1 MKEFTPDKI
10 RNVALIGHGSSGK
23 TILADA
29 MLLTSGAA
37 TRIGSIEDGSTVSDY
52 HSDEVDR
59 QISINSTLLSTEFM
73 NHKLNII
80 DTPGYSD
87 FIGDVIS
94 SLRVVDSAL
103 LVLKSVE
110 GVEVGS
116 ELVWKYAEENNVP
129 VVIAVNKMD
138 NEHADFDRVYEEAKA
153 RFGTDL
159 VIAQFP
165 VNKGPG
171 FNTCIDV
178 VRKKQMTFSTDGSGK
193 YTESEVPAEFQ
204 ERIEAEHQAMLE
216 KVAESSEELL
226 NAFFENG
233 TLSEEELAQGF
244 KAAIRDR
251 KLFPIF
257 CMAGEQNIGVGRMME
272 FIINYG
278 PDPISGRT
286 FNVLKAGTDEAMELK
301 PDVAGKDVAAFIFKT
316 ISEPHV
322 GELSLFRV
330 YNGTITAGMDLVN
343 QNSGQNERLNQM
355 YALRGKERMEVGKV
369 CVGDIAAVVKLKDTH
384 TNNTLATK
392 GSDTLIPPIKFPE
405 PVMTSAVKSKAKGD
419 EDKIGTGLHTL
430 HEEDPAFMV
439 KVDTETGE
447 TVVMGQGEIHIDIMC
462 KRLKQRF
469 GVEVDLKPPRIPY
482 RETVRKHA
490 DVSYRH
496 KKQTGGAG
504 QYAEVYIKLDP
515 QPRGEGY
522 EFVDNIVGGVISGR
536 FIPAVDKG
544 IQEQMAR
551 GVVAGYNM
559 VDLKI
564 TLYDGS
570 QHTVDSNE
578 MAFKVAAQQ
587 AFRKA
592 VADANPM
599 LLEPI
604 YEITVTVPDEF
615 MGDVMGDIS
624 THRGKIQGMDAEGPF
639 QIIRAKVP
647 LAELYNYA
655 TRLRSITQGR
665 GIYRRAFSHYEEVP
679 HDVQQKIVAEA
690 EAAKEEDN

>member
-1 MKEFTPDKI
+1 
-10 RNVALIGHGSSGK
+10 VALIGHGSSGK

-29 MLLTSGAA
+29 MLLTSGAN
-37 TRIGSIEDGSTVSDY
+37 TRIGRIEDGSTVSDY
-52 HSDEVDR
+52 HTDEIER

-73 NHKLNII
+73 GHKLNIL

-87 FIGDVIS
+87 FIGDVVS

-116 ELVWKYAEENNVP
+116 ELVWRYAEEANVP

-138 NEHADFDRVYEEAKA
+138 NEHADFDRVYEEGKA

-159 VIAQFP
+159 VVAQFP

-171 FNTCIDV
+171 FNACIDV
-178 VRKKQMTFSTDGSGK
+178 VRKKLMTFATDGSGK
-193 YTESEVPAEFQ
+193 YTESEVPEEYK
-204 ERIEAEHQAMLE
+204 ERIEIEHQSMLE
-216 KVAESSEELL
+216 KVAESSEDLL
-226 NAFFENG
+226 TAFFEKG
-233 TLSEEELAQGF
+233 TLSDEELAQGF
-244 KAAIRDR
+244 KAAIRER

-257 CMAGEQNIGVGRMME
+257 CMAGEKNIGVARMME
-272 FIINYG
+272 FIINYC
-278 PDPISGRT
+278 PDPITGCTCSAI
-286 FNVLKAGTDEAMELK
+286 NANNDEPLTITSDA
-301 PDVAGKDVAAFIFKT
+301 DGKEVAAFIFKT

-330 YNGTITAGMDLVN
+330 YNGTIKAGQDLVN
-343 QNSGQNERLNQM
+343 QHNSQNERLNQM
-355 YALRGKERMEVGKV
+355 YALRGKERFEIGTVS
-369 CVGDIAAVVKLKDTH
+369 VGDIAAVVKLKDSH
-384 TNNTLATK
+384 TNNTLTTK
-392 GSDTLIPPIKFPE
+392 GYAVKMPPIDFPA
-405 PVMTSAVKSKAKGD
+405 PVMVSAVKSKAKGD

-430 HEEDPAFMV
+430 HEEDPSFMV
-439 KVDTETGE
+439 KVDNETGE
-447 TVVMGQGEIHIDIMC
+447 TVVMGQGEIHIDIMA

-469 GVEVDLKPPRIPY
+469 GVEVELKPPRIPY
-482 RETVRKHA
+482 RETIRKHA

-515 QPRGEGY
+515 MPRGEGY
-522 EFVDNIVGGVISGR
+522 LFENNIVGGVISGR

-559 VDLKI
+559 VDVKV

-599 LLEPI
+599 MLEPI

-639 QIIRAKVP
+639 QVIRAKVP

-665 GIYRRAFSHYEEVP
+665 GIYRRSFSHYEEVP
-679 HDVQQKIVAEA
+679 HEVQMKIVADA
-690 EAAKEEDN
+690 QAAKEEEN

>member
-1 MKEFTPDKI
+1 
-10 RNVALIGHGSSGK
+10 G
-23 TILADA
+23 
-29 MLLTSGAA
+29 
-37 TRIGSIEDGSTVSDY
+37 
-52 HSDEVDR
+52 
-59 QISINSTLLSTEFM
+59 
-73 NHKLNII
+73 
-80 DTPGYSD
+80 
-87 FIGDVIS
+87 
-94 SLRVVDSAL
+94 
-103 LVLKSVE
+103 
-110 GVEVGS
+110 
-116 ELVWKYAEENNVP
+116 
-129 VVIAVNKMD
+129 
-138 NEHADFDRVYEEAKA
+138 
-153 RFGTDL
+153 
-159 VIAQFP
+159 
-165 VNKGPG
+165 
-171 FNTCIDV
+171 
-178 VRKKQMTFSTDGSGK
+178 
-193 YTESEVPAEFQ
+193 
-204 ERIEAEHQAMLE
+204 E
-216 KVAESSEELL
+216 K
-226 NAFFENG
+226 
-233 TLSEEELAQGF
+233 
-244 KAAIRDR
+244 
-251 KLFPIF
+251 
-257 CMAGEQNIGVGRMME
+257 NIGVARMME
-272 FIINYG
+272 FLINYC
-278 PDPISGRT
+278 PDPITGKE
-286 FNVLKAGTDEAMELK
+286 FEAFKPGTDEKLTIT
-301 PDVAGKDVAAFIFKT
+301 PDASGSNTAAFIFKT

-343 QNSGQNERLNQM
+343 QANSQNERLNQM

-369 CVGDIAAVVKLKDTH
+369 CVGDLAAVVKLKDSH
-384 TNNTLATK
+384 TNNTLANK
-392 GSDTLIPPIKFPE
+392 GYAVQIPPIIFPE

-430 HEEDPAFMV
+430 HEEDPAFQV
-439 KVDTETGE
+439 KVDNETGE

-469 GVEVDLKPPRIPY
+469 GVEVELKPPRIPY
-482 RETVRKHA
+482 RETIRKHA

-544 IQEQMAR
+544 IQEQMVR
-551 GVVAGYNM
+551 GVVAGYKM

-639 QIIRAKVP
+639 QVIRAKVP
-647 LAELYNYA
+647 LAELHNYA

-665 GIYRRAFSHYEEVP
+665 GIYRRSFSHYEEVP

>member
-1 MKEFTPDKI
+1 MKEFTSDQI

-29 MLLTSGAA
+29 MLLTSGAT
-37 TRIGSIEDGSTVSDY
+37 TRIGRIEDGSTASDY
-52 HSDEVDR
+52 HSDEIER
-59 QISINSTLLSTEFM
+59 QISINSTLLSTEYRG
-73 NHKLNII
+73 HKINII

-87 FIGDVIS
+87 FLGDVIS
-94 SLRVVDSAL
+94 SLRVVDTAL
-103 LVLKSVE
+103 LVLKAVE

-116 ELVWKYAEENNVP
+116 ELVWNYATKADVP

-138 NEHADFDRVYEEAKA
+138 NEHADFDAVYDMART
-153 RFGTDL
+153 RFGTD
-159 VIAQFP
+159 VVVAQFP
-165 VNKGPG
+165 VDKGPN
-171 FNTCIDV
+171 FHTTIDV
-178 VRKKQMTFSTDGSGK
+178 IRKKMMTFSTDGSGN
-193 YTESEVPAEFQ
+193 YVEADVPEEFR
-204 ERIEAEHQAMLE
+204 ERIETEHQSLLE
-216 KVAESSEELL
+216 KVAESSEDLL

-233 TLSEEELAQGF
+233 TLSEAEMIQGL

-251 KLFPIF
+251 KVFPMF
-257 CMAGEQNIGVGRMME
+257 CMAADKNIGVGRVME
-272 FIINYG
+272 FLINYC
-278 PDPISGRT
+278 PDPVSGKSVT
-286 FNVLKAGTDEAMELK
+286 LLKGDAKDETVVTPSATGETC
-301 PDVAGKDVAAFIFKT
+301 VFVFKT

-330 YNGTITAGMDLVN
+330 YNGCINAGSDLVN
-343 QNSGQNERLNQM
+343 QANGKNERLNQI
-355 YALRGKERMEVGKV
+355 YALRGKERFELPKV
-369 CVGDIAAVVKLKDTH
+369 PVGDIAAVVKLKDTH
-384 TNNTLATK
+384 TNNTLAAK
-392 GSDTLIPPIKFPE
+392 GYNMSVPPIEFPE

-430 HEEDPAFMV
+430 HEEDPSFQV
-439 KVDTETGE
+439 KVDPETGE
-447 TVVMGQGEIHIDIMC
+447 TIVMGQGEIHINVMV
-462 KRLKQRF
+462 KRLKERF
-469 GVEVDLKPPRIPY
+469 GVEVELFPPRIPY
-482 RETVRKHA
+482 RETIRKSA

-515 QPRGEGY
+515 KPRGEGY

-551 GVVAGYNM
+551 GVVAGCKM
-559 VDLKI
+559 IDMKI

-578 MAFKVAAQQ
+578 MAFKTAAQM
-587 AFRKA
+587 AFKKA
-592 VADANPM
+592 VNDANPI

-604 YEITVTVPDEF
+604 YEIEVTVPDEF

-624 THRGKIQGMDAEGPF
+624 THRGKIQGMDANGPF
-639 QIIRAKVP
+639 QVIRAKVP
-647 LAELYNYA
+647 LSELYNYA

-665 GIYRRAFSHYEEVP
+665 GLFRRAFSHYEEVP
-679 HDVQQKIVAEA
+679 GDVQQRIVDEYK
-690 EAAKEEDN
+690 AAKEEED

>member
-29 MLLTSGAA
+29 MLMTSGAA

-52 HSDEVDR
+52 HSDEIDR

-73 NHKLNII
+73 GHKLNIL

-116 ELVWKYAEENNVP
+116 ELVWRYAQDAHVP

-138 NEHADFDRVYEEAKA
+138 NEHADFDRVYEEAKT
-153 RFGTDL
+153 RFGSDV

-171 FNTCIDV
+171 FNACIDV
-178 VRKKQMTFSTDGSGK
+178 VRKKLMTFSTDGSGK
-193 YTESEVPAEFQ
+193 YTESDVPAEYQ
-204 ERIEAEHQAMLE
+204 ERIETEHQSMLE

-233 TLSEEELAQGF
+233 TLSDEELAQGF
-244 KAAIRDR
+244 KAAIRER

-257 CMAGEQNIGVGRMME
+257 CMAGELNIGVGRMME
-272 FIINYG
+272 FLINYC
-278 PDPISGRT
+278 PDPISGME
-286 FNVLKAGTDEAMELK
+286 FEAIKPGTDEKFAIT
-301 PDVAGKDVAAFIFKT
+301 PDPASSSTAAFIFKT

-330 YNGTITAGMDLVN
+330 YNGTISAGMDLVN
-343 QNSGQNERLNQM
+343 QSNSQNERLNQM
-355 YALRGKERMEVGKV
+355 YALRGKDRMEVGKV
-369 CVGDIAAVVKLKDTH
+369 CVGDIAAVVKLKDSH

-392 GSDTLIPPIKFPE
+392 GYAVQIPPIVFPE

-430 HEEDPAFMV
+430 HEEDPAFQV
-439 KVDTETGE
+439 KVDNETKE

-469 GVEVDLKPPRIPY
+469 GVEVELKPPRIPY

-592 VADANPM
+592 FSDATPM

-639 QIIRAKVP
+639 QVIRAKVP
-647 LAELYNYA
+647 LAELHNYA

-665 GIYRRAFSHYEEVP
+665 GIYRRSFSHYEEVP

>member
-29 MLLTSGAA
+29 MLMTSGAT

-52 HSDEVDR
+52 HSDEIER

-73 NHKLNII
+73 NHKLNIL
-80 DTPGYSD
+80 DTPGYND

-103 LVLKSVE
+103 LVLKAVE

-116 ELVWKYAEENNVP
+116 ELVWRYATEADVP

-138 NEHADFDRVYEEAKA
+138 NEHADFDRVYDEARA
-153 RFGTDL
+153 RFGSDL
-159 VIAQFP
+159 VVAQFP
-165 VNKGPG
+165 VNKGPN
-171 FNTCIDV
+171 FNACIDV
-178 VRKKQMTFSTDGSGK
+178 VRKKLMTFSTDGSGK
-193 YTESEVPAEFQ
+193 YTESDVPAEFQ
-204 ERIEAEHQAMLE
+204 DRIESEHQAMLE
-216 KVAESSEELL
+216 KVAESSEDLL
-226 NAFFENG
+226 EKFFENG
-233 TLSEEELAQGF
+233 TLSDDELAAGF
-244 KAAIRDR
+244 KTAIRER
-251 KLFPIF
+251 KIFPIF

-272 FIINYG
+272 FIINYC
-278 PDPISGRT
+278 PDPITGCT
-286 FNVLKAGTDEAMELK
+286 CEALKAGSEETMEIT
-301 PDVAGKDVAAFIFKT
+301 PDAASNQVAAFVFKT

-330 YNGTITAGMDLVN
+330 YNGTVSAGSDMIN
-343 QNSGQNERLNQM
+343 QNNGKGERLNQM
-355 YALRGKERMEVGKV
+355 YALRGKDRSEVSKV
-369 CVGDIAAVVKLKDTH
+369 PVGDLAAVVKLKDTH
-384 TNNTLATK
+384 TNNTLTSK
-392 GSDTLIPPIKFPE
+392 NYNVQIPPIAFPE
-405 PVMTSAVKSKAKGD
+405 PVMVSAVKSKAKGD
-419 EDKIGTGLHTL
+419 EDKIGTGLNTL
-430 HEEDPAFMV
+430 HEEDPAFQV
-439 KVDTETGE
+439 KVDSETGE
-447 TVVMGQGEIHIDIMC
+447 TVVLGQGEIHINVMT
-462 KRLKQRF
+462 KRLKERF
-469 GVEVDLKPPRIPY
+469 GVEVELFPPKIPY
-482 RETVRKHA
+482 RETIRRHA

-544 IQEQMAR
+544 IQEQMVK
-551 GVVAGYNM
+551 GVIAGCKM
-559 VDLKI
+559 IDLKI

-592 VADANPM
+592 VSDASPM

-604 YEITVTVPDEF
+604 YDIIVTVPDEF

-665 GIYRRAFSHYEEVP
+665 GIYRRSFANYEEVP
-679 HDVQQKIVAEA
+679 HDVQEKIIAEYK
-690 EAAKEEDN
+690 AAKEEEG

>member
-29 MLLTSGAA
+29 MLMASGAA
-37 TRIGSIEDGSTVSDY
+37 TRIGSIVDGSTVSDY
-52 HSDEVDR
+52 HSDEIDR

-73 NHKLNII
+73 NHKLNIL
-80 DTPGYSD
+80 DTPGYND

-103 LVLKSVE
+103 LVLKAVE

-116 ELVWKYAEENNVP
+116 ELVWRYAAEAKVP

-153 RFGTDL
+153 RFGPDL
-159 VIAQFP
+159 IIAQFP
-165 VNKGPG
+165 VNKGPN
-171 FNTCIDV
+171 FNACIDV
-178 VRKKQMTFSTDGSGK
+178 VRKKLMTFSTDGSGK
-193 YTESEVPAEFQ
+193 YTESEVPAEFTD
-204 ERIEAEHQAMLE
+204 RIEAEHQAMLE
-216 KVAESSEELL
+216 KVAESSEDLL
-226 NAFFENG
+226 EKFFENG
-233 TLSEEELAQGF
+233 TLSDDELALGF
-244 KAAIRDR
+244 KMAIRDR
-251 KLFPIF
+251 KIFPIF
-257 CMAGEQNIGVGRMME
+257 CMAGELNIGVGRMME
-272 FIINYG
+272 FFINYG
-278 PDPISGRT
+278 PDPITGCSCEALKSGT
-286 FNVLKAGTDEAMELK
+286 EETLEIT
-301 PDVAGKDVAAFIFKT
+301 PDANGNQVAAFVFKT

-330 YNGTITAGMDLVN
+330 YNGTVSAGSDMVN
-343 QNSGQNERLNQM
+343 QTNGKSERLNQM
-355 YALRGKERMEVGKV
+355 YALRGKERFEVSKV
-369 CVGDIAAVVKLKDTH
+369 PVGDIAAVVKLKDTH
-384 TNNTLATK
+384 TNNTLSSK
-392 GSDTLIPPIKFPE
+392 GYEVQIPPIAFPE
-405 PVMTSAVKSKAKGD
+405 PVMSSAVKSKAKGD

-430 HEEDPAFMV
+430 HEEDPAFQV
-439 KVDTETGE
+439 KVDSETGE
-447 TVVMGQGEIHIDIMC
+447 TIVLGQGEIHINVMTR
-462 KRLKQRF
+462 RLKERF
-469 GVEVDLKPPRIPY
+469 GVEVDLFPPKIPY
-482 RETVRKHA
+482 RETIRKHA

-522 EFVDNIVGGVISGR
+522 EFADNIVGGVISGR

-544 IQEQMAR
+544 IQELMSR
-551 GVVAGYNM
+551 GVVAGCKM
-559 VDLKI
+559 VDLKV

-592 VADANPM
+592 VSDAKPM

-604 YEITVTVPDEF
+604 YDITVTVPDEF

-639 QIIRAKVP
+639 QVIRAKVP
-647 LAELYNYA
+647 LSELYNYA

-665 GIYRRAFSHYEEVP
+665 GIYRRAFSNYEEVP
-679 HDVQQKIVAEA
+679 NDVQEKIVAEYK
-690 EAAKEEDN
+690 AAKEEDN